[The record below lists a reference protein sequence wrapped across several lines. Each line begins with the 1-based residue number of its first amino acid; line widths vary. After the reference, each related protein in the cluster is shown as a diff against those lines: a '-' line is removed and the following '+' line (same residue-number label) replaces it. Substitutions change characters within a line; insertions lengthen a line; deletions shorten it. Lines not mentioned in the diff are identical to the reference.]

1 MGTVCCIEDSATE
14 SVGTSKIDTDER
26 EAVSPM
32 DAAHGSLLPQLKGQ
46 WVRKEDKISLGAI
59 AGNSM
64 VWEAAYKHKPSPL
77 WEASGSKIKM
87 SLGGEE
93 HTGTVRLKE
102 SEITWEDGEV
112 WVRT

>member
-1 MGTVCCIEDSATE
+1 M
-14 SVGTSKIDTDER
+14 
-26 EAVSPM
+26 
-32 DAAHGSLLPQLKGQ
+32 
-46 WVRKEDKISLGAI
+46 SLGAI

-77 WEASGSKIKM
+77 WEVSGNKIKM
-87 SLGGEE
+87 NLGGEE
-93 HTGTVRLKE
+93 HTGTVLLKQ